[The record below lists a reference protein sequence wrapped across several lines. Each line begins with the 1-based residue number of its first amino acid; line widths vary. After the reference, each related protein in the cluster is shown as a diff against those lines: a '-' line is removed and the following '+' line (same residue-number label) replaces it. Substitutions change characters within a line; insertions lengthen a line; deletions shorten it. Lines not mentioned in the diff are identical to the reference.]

1 MENNNFNPVE
11 KPKTNI
17 LPKTFIPATISESIK
32 ICPENEGKLMLIE
45 TEESPSL
52 GSDLNY
58 ILETSKINIFEKI
71 SNKFRKTIN
80 FNKEVKTEYFLTY
93 HEKKQE
99 NTENEQKKKEK
110 KTYQFIGDEILQ
122 IIKFNSGFR
131 KNKRFVLSITDF
143 EVGGTRYSKDFLQYE
158 GFIPLERFVGKN
170 KPKWIIIGAGPT
182 ASIQEVYNNNT
193 KEKFLIIPGKINFR
207 ILDQFGLIEYKYKLF
222 SSTEFL
228 QNHPK
233 IRKMARE
240 YNVETTILIAE
251 KILVLERVDSSWKDI
266 WRIFYKSL
274 KKHKDIGLTIT
285 SSFIYNFGGGIQQGA
300 IINPILSLM
309 DNFGI
314 LVFLMWLMQYI
325 YPNFVYTISV
335 ILSADRFDKIK
346 VAEKNEIVEKATISI
361 ELKKILLRSGIY
373 LIISSVL
380 LLLIYPPLLIKN
392 FLAFFFIEYIIA
404 GVYILSC
411 FFRDWPVTFEQDAFF
426 RILKRSLIND
436 KQLSNSIL
444 KINAF
449 AYSGSILFN
458 LLGILIGW
466 LAMYFNPL
474 FGIILT
480 IIGVII
486 SFSKLF
492 YPYYG
497 NDYKISIST
506 NVLPFFGNDKEVV
519 IIPSAVSIRSNNP
532 IKLHSK
538 KNKIIIYD
546 DFDFEILLLNND
558 FEPEIKK
565 KMHIFLS
572 SIYRSWILKW
582 KNNNEK
588 INIKIILK
596 NKKTDFELE
605 KYREDGLTIY
615 KPLFI

>member
-1 MENNNFNPVE
+1 MKNNNINPVE
-11 KPKTNI
+11 RPKTNI
-17 LPKTFIPATISESIK
+17 LIKTFIPATISESIK

-45 TEESPSL
+45 TDDSPSL
-52 GSDLNY
+52 ESDLKY
-58 ILETSKINIFEKI
+58 ILETGKINVFEKL

-93 HEKKQE
+93 HEKKHE
-99 NTENEQKKKEK
+99 EGRKKQKKKEK
-110 KTYQFIGDEILQ
+110 KIYQFIGDEILQ

-131 KNKRFVLSITDF
+131 KNKRFVLCITDF
-143 EVGGTRYSKDFLQYE
+143 EVGGTRYSKDFLQHE

-193 KEKFLIIPGKINFR
+193 QVKFLIIPGKINFR
-207 ILDQFGLIEYKYKLF
+207 IWDQFGLIEYKYKLF
-222 SSTEFL
+222 TSTEFL

-251 KILVLERVDSSWKDI
+251 KILVLERVDTSWKDA
-266 WRIFYKSL
+266 WKIFYKSL
-274 KKHKDIGLTIT
+274 KRHKDISLTII
-285 SSFIYNFGGGIQQGA
+285 SSFIYNLGSGIQQGA

-373 LIISSVL
+373 LIISSL
-380 LLLIYPPLLIKN
+380 LLILIYPPLFLKYFIAFFLIK
-392 FLAFFFIEYIIA
+392 YIVA
-404 GVYILSC
+404 GIYVLSC
-411 FFRDWPVTFEQDAFF
+411 FFKDWPVTFEQDAFF

-436 KQLSNSIL
+436 KQLSKSIL

-449 AYSGSILFN
+449 AYSGSIIFN
-458 LLGILIGW
+458 LLGITIGW
-466 LAMYFNPL
+466 VAMNFSPL
-474 FGIILT
+474 LGIILT
-480 IIGVII
+480 IIGAAI
-486 SFSKLF
+486 SLSKLF

-497 NDYKISIST
+497 NDYGISIST
-506 NVLPFFGNDKEVV
+506 NVLPFFSNDKEVV
-519 IIPSAVSIRSNNP
+519 IIPSMVSIRSNNP

-546 DFDFEILLLNND
+546 DFDFEIILLNHK
-558 FEPEIKK
+558 FEPEIKEK
-565 KMHIFLS
+565 NHFFLS
-572 SIYRSWILKW
+572 SIYRSWALKW

-588 INIKIILK
+588 IIIKIILK
-596 NKKTDFELE
+596 NKKSNFELE
-605 KYREDGLTIY
+605 KHQENNLTIY
-615 KPLFI
+615 KPVFI